1 MLDTIEEKFLSKS
14 KFTKLIES
22 TVGDLRVPYMEA
34 IIHVCDEHDIE
45 LEDVKRFI
53 SPVIRDK
60 LEAEAQSLNFLPRG
74 NTLDSNFNI

>member
-14 KFTKLIES
+14 KFTKLIEY
-22 TVGDLRVPYMEA
+22 TVGDLSVPYMEA
-34 IIHVCDEHDIE
+34 IIHVCEQHDIE

-60 LEAEAQSLNFLPRG
+60 IEAEAQSLNFLPKG
-74 NTLDSNFNI
+74 NTLDSNFDI